1 MNYFSTIFKFVS
13 SNQEYSIEKET
24 LNLDSLNSGPD
35 TLTCGKRKKFFNPIH
50 PSGDTLTEIVIN
62 LIEKRWKRL
71 YVYKYVSSEKFH
83 IDACIAAWCLINPSK
98 AIKYKSILIEASRID
113 TLREIKLSEDNILIP
128 NSTSDKA
135 LKLCCWIL
143 ETEKMHLWKSYE
155 TIPMNFKDSCEKFDY
170 ILPRLNTILEA
181 IDSNNIQVDDMYSKI
196 VSDIEFLYTDGNT
209 RIEKWEDLGIAVIF
223 VEKPLHYYALFHPA
237 CNMDT
242 VITIYPDNKYEIE
255 DKFTSLIQLTSR
267 KSWPRIP
274 LDALISVLNE
284 KETKYTWK
292 CSDINVPSKLTYLI
306 PTPEFPISSINEY
319 EGPCNRN
326 ILSSDIKS
334 DEFLNLVKSL
344 YTYVKNE
351 SRIKYPKR
359 YWCDDEIV
367 EIIVNSQLR
376 VWMDLN

>member
-1 MNYFSTIFKFVS
+1 MKYFSTIFKFVPYD
-13 SNQEYSIEKET
+13 NTDVMGKKT
-24 LNLDSLNSGPD
+24 LNIHSLNSGPN
-35 TLTCGKRKKFFNPIH
+35 TLTCGKRIKLFNPIH
-50 PSGDTLTEIVIN
+50 PCGDTLTEIVIN
-62 LIEKRWKRL
+62 LIEKRWKQL
-71 YVYKYVSSEKFH
+71 YVYRYVSSDKFH
-83 IDACIAAWCLINPSK
+83 IDACIAAWCLINPSE
-98 AIKYKSILIEASRID
+98 AIKYKYILIEASRID
-113 TLREIKLSEDNILIP
+113 SLREMKLSEDNILIP
-128 NSTSDKA
+128 NSTTDKA

-143 ETEKMHLWKSYE
+143 ETEKLYLWKSYE
-155 TIPMNFKDSCEKFDY
+155 TKPVKFKDSHEKFDY

-196 VSDIEFLYTDGNT
+196 VSDIEFLYTSENT
-209 RIEKWEDLGIAVIF
+209 RVEKWEDVGIVVIF

-274 LDALISVLNE
+274 LDALTVILNT

-292 CSDINVPSKLTYLI
+292 CSDINIPSKLTYLI
-306 PTPEFPISSINEY
+306 PTPEAPISSINEY

-334 DEFLNLVKSL
+334 DEFLDLVKSL
-344 YTYVKNE
+344 YTFVKNT

-359 YWCDDEIV
+359 NWYEDEIK
-367 EIIVNSQLR
+367 EIIISTR
-376 VWMDLN
+376 WRDWMELN

>member
-1 MNYFSTIFKFVS
+1 MKYFSTIFNFVS
-13 SNQEYSIEKET
+13 SNDEYSIERET
-24 LNLDSLNSGPD
+24 LNLDYFKSGPD
-35 TLTCGKRKKFFNPIH
+35 TITCAKRKKFFNPIH

-62 LIEKRWKRL
+62 LIEKRWKQL
-71 YVYKYVSSEKFH
+71 YVYRYVSSDKFH
-83 IDACIAAWCLINPSK
+83 IDACIAAWCLINPSE

-113 TLREIKLSEDNILIP
+113 ALREMKLSEDNILIP
-128 NSTSDKA
+128 NSTTDKA

-143 ETEKMHLWKSYE
+143 ETEKTYLWKSYE
-155 TIPMNFKDSCEKFDY
+155 TMPEKFKYTCEKFYY

-181 IDSNNIQVDDMYSKI
+181 IDSNNIQVDDIYSKI
-196 VSDIEFLYTDGNT
+196 VSDIEFLYTNGNT
-209 RIEKWEDLGIAVIF
+209 RIEKWEDIGIVVIF

-274 LDALISVLNE
+274 LNALTSVLNT
-284 KETKYTWK
+284 KESKYTWK
-292 CSDINVPSKLTYLI
+292 CSDLNIPSKLTYLI
-306 PTPEFPISSINEY
+306 PTLETPISSINEY

-334 DEFLNLVKSL
+334 DEFLNLVKSF
-344 YTYVKNE
+344 YTFVKNK
-351 SRIKYPKR
+351 SCIKYPKR
-359 YWCDDEIV
+359 YWCQDEIIKILTDL
-367 EIIVNSQLR
+367 EWS
-376 VWMDLN
+376 VWMDLV